1 MNKALVLAGLGS
13 ILTLAS
19 VAGAQQTTRTNSV
32 ITVGNEEFPSWQA
45 YLQSAKFRAM
55 SLRCGT
61 PEIDLT
67 TISGGDSP
75 SDCSGSST
83 TIQPQFNPSNGLIE
97 IPVVV
102 HIIMNTGG
110 AGNIPDVQVDNQIQI
125 LNEDF
130 RALAGS
136 NGANGT
142 DGMIQFFLADTDP
155 NGNPTT
161 GITRSTN
168 NTWFNDSGQ
177 YYNTLAW
184 DTNEYLNIY
193 TNSAGGALGYV
204 PGFPQ
209 FGIVGSKADRVVI
222 LWSSFGLNS
231 PIGAPYNKGRTST
244 HEIGHYLG
252 LYHTFQGGC
261 APAGNCYNN
270 GDVICDT
277 NPDGTPH
284 FGCPN
289 SNSCSSPD
297 PTDNYMEYTD
307 DLCME
312 RFTFEQINRM
322 RCTLTHY
329 RPDLPSSPAACLP
342 ASVALRNGGSNPNVY
357 TATTPVIGQNVTFQV
372 DTQGFNFATIYGA
385 LTSANRILD
394 SGNVVLIEIDS
405 ALQFIIGPLNGP
417 VASTSQVISN
427 DPSLCGLTI
436 YSQAK
441 LHNAAR
447 RPFTLTNS
455 QDLRLGN

>member
-1 MNKALVLAGLGS
+1 MHKATLVGLGS

-19 VAGAQQTTRTNSV
+19 IAGAQQTTQSTSV

-45 YLQSAKFRAM
+45 YVQSAEFKAM

-61 PEIDLT
+61 PDVDLT
-67 TISGGDSP
+67 SISGGDAP
-75 SDCSGSST
+75 GDCAGGST
-83 TIQPQFNPSNGLIE
+83 TPRPQYAPGNGRIR

-102 HIIMNTGG
+102 HIIQHSNG
-110 AGNIPDVQVDNQIQI
+110 AGNIPDSQVDNQIDI

-130 RALAGS
+130 QALAGS
-136 NGANGT
+136 NGGNGSDAN
-142 DGMIQFFLADTDP
+142 IEFFLADRDP
-155 NGNPTT
+155 QGNPTT

-168 NTWFNDSGQ
+168 NTWFNDGGQ

-193 TNSAGGALGYV
+193 TNAAGGALGYV
-204 PGFPQ
+204 PTLPQ

-222 LWSSFGLNS
+222 LWSSFGRNA
-231 PIGAPYNKGRTST
+231 PIGPPYNQGRTTT
-244 HEIGHYLG
+244 HEVGHYLG

-261 APAGNCYNN
+261 AAASNCYNN

-277 NPDGTPH
+277 NPDGTSH

-289 SNSCSSPD
+289 TNSCSSPD
-297 PTDNYMEYTD
+297 PVDNYMEYTD

-312 RFTFEQINRM
+312 RFTAEQINRM
-322 RCTLTHY
+322 RCTIEEY
-329 RPDLPSSPAACLP
+329 RPDLPGAPAVCLS
-342 ASVALRNGGSNPNVY
+342 ANVSKRNGGSNPDVY
-357 TATTPVIGQNVTFQV
+357 VASAPIIGQNVDFTV
-372 DTQGFNFATIYGA
+372 DTQGFNFATIYGV

-394 SGNVVLIEIDS
+394 NGNVVLIEIDS
-405 ALQFIIGPLNGP
+405 ALQFVIGPLNGP
-417 VASTSQVISN
+417 VAQASQVIAN
-427 DPSLCGLTI
+427 DPSVCGLTI

-455 QDLRLGN
+455 QDLRIGN